1 MRRGAAD
8 ALDLRAFGAAQLRY
22 KWSTAVESSDQRHPG
37 QETRQKSQKL
47 HGETKI
53 QRRAAAES
61 RDQHR
66 ASSEDGRRV
75 RQSRTRTAPLLF
87 HFTTAAAFVW
97 PPSRVI
103 PSSSSSASPPLPSF
117 LPSSLPPRQS
127 PPSLPV
133 STRLAAPCSCALDSR
148 PLETAATARGPQR
161 RR

>member
-1 MRRGAAD
+1 MRRGAAE

-97 PPSRVI
+97 LWPPSRAI
-103 PSSSSSASPPLPSF
+103 SSSSSSASPLPPPPLGKARLLSRSRRDPPLP
-117 LPSSLPPRQS
+117 
-127 PPSLPV
+127 
-133 STRLAAPCSCALDSR
+133 AAARPIHG
-148 PLETAATARGPQR
+148 PLEAAASARAPQR
-161 RR
+161 R